1 MGARGGASSRPG
13 HFAKVSSPSPK
24 TSARIAGRC
33 WGTTRPAPPRERG
46 VARGGGVVGTGVGRR
61 GGLKGEGRWPEAR
74 RRGGGTVPGVAVVA
88 GTVFLLHDG
97 RHTVG
102 ELRPV
107 GVQPAAP
114 AGGEAG
120 EEPRLLLAGPVAGA
134 LLLAGFAAARLLQPD
149 VLHQVSAERGAPGL
163 LDVQEDDHVAPLD
176 VEIHEAGQVLRGEV
190 EARHEPGQGAVL
202 GGLGVRFLFL
212 LLRLLLLVLGFP
224 RLLVLVL
231 RRRGPPRSLGRP
243 PGWRGQ
249 LGPPLPVLGRR
260 LCPAGWTRGGRLA
273 GFSGA
278 GLLPEVGAG
287 AGAGGGHVLVHDDHE
302 EESEHRRQQPLVEP
316 FIHGPA
322 LRPAGYAATAA
333 ETRTRGSSEVS
344 GTPGRGSEPAA
355 PPCP

>member
-1 MGARGGASSRPG
+1 MLRKRKDTHTTMVPITFGGGGGGNRRGGRGERVQGQGTIQRFLIALLEPLAEPLEDAGEPAARRP
-13 HFAKVSSPSPK
+13 VS
-24 TSARIAGRC
+24 A
-33 WGTTRPAPPRERG
+33 
-46 VARGGGVVGTGVGRR
+46 GRR
-61 GGLKGEGRWPEAR
+61 GRDLGEL
-74 RRGGGTVPGVAVVA
+74 GGGWQLAGSETRQGTVPGMAVVA

-149 VLHQVSAERGAPGL
+149 VLHQVPPERGAPGL
-163 LDVQEDDHVAPLD
+163 LDVQEHDHIAPLD
-176 VEIHEAGQVLRGEV
+176 VEIHEAGQVLQREV
-190 EARHEPGQGAVL
+190 EARHEPGQRPVL
-202 GGLGVRFLFL
+202 RGLGVRLFFL
-212 LLRLLLLVLGFP
+212 LLCLVLLRVP
-224 RLLVLVL
+224 QLLVLVL
-231 RRRGPPRSLGRP
+231 RRRGPPRPLGRP

-249 LGPPLPVLGRR
+249 LGPSLPVLERR
-260 LCPAGWTRGGRLA
+260 LCRAGGTRGGRLA
-273 GFSGA
+273 GFPGA

-302 EESEHRRQQPLVEP
+302 EKSEHRRQQPLVEP

-322 LRPAGYAATAA
+322 LRPAG
-333 ETRTRGSSEVS
+333 
-344 GTPGRGSEPAA
+344 
-355 PPCP
+355 